1 MTVSALTAYVDQKNR
16 WNSIFKGKQYE
27 FQSPAGR
34 QEIANMLDADLSP
47 ENLTCDGE
55 LSRVQINARYR
66 ALTKAA
72 QQLVQLDPSVKI
84 YEFYTGE

>member
-1 MTVSALTAYVDQKNR
+1 MKALKAYVDQKNK
-16 WNSIFKGKQYE
+16 WNAMFRGEQFELASA
-27 FQSPAGR
+27 AGR
-34 QEIANMLDADLSP
+34 KRVAQSLDADLSP

-55 LSRVQINARYR
+55 LPRAEVARRYK

-72 QQLVQLDPSVKI
+72 QELVQLDPSVKI